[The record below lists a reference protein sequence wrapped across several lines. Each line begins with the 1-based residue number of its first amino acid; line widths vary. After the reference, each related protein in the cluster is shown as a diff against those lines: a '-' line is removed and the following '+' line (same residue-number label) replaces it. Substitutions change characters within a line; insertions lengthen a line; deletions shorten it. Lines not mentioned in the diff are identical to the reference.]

1 MDSKKINYNDPMES
15 FIKLNHFKLLEN
27 WNSCKEILKT
37 IIPDPF
43 YSHFI
48 EPLYAFYDTNQNV
61 ILYVENEKLQ
71 KHVEIRYK
79 DIIFSVINNF
89 YKDSL
94 KINNIIFYDKTHKI
108 SNAYYIH
115 NTIPSE
121 TNSDTKNS
129 KDIWDINLFYPS
141 VENYK
146 ELTNL
151 IQLDKYFRP
160 IYIFGPSGSGK
171 TSLAKT
177 WKILHKNNV
186 YYSTIPNFIVE
197 FVNSIK
203 KKKSIEWLE
212 TIKNH
217 KILIL
222 DDFQFLR
229 PSAIK
234 CMEEIR
240 NLIDY
245 YKDNNKVFILFSDRD
260 FLYLK
265 LEHDLQSRL
274 MTFYKIHLHY
284 PDYNTKIKIIENYCK
299 KYHLNL
305 EDKIIQHLSI
315 KLNGD
320 VRYIQSS
327 IEKLALYQIDPSKL
341 KIHEIDFILEPFYD
355 KSSSID
361 LDMIID
367 IVCEYYHVRKEE
379 VLSKNK
385 NKRISYV
392 RHMIAYLAVK
402 LTNKTLSY
410 IAKYLNR
417 NDHTGILYAIK
428 KIEELL
434 NKDLFIREEIEKL
447 KLMIFNKS
455 NEISL

>member
-1 MDSKKINYNDPMES
+1 MDNK
-15 FIKLNHFKLLEN
+15 KLNTKDPVETLTKTNQYILLEN
-27 WNSCKEILKT
+27 WDLCKEKFKSV
-37 IIPDPF
+37 IPDPF

-48 EPLYAFYDTNQNV
+48 DPLYAFYDSNQNI

-79 DIIFSVINNF
+79 DIIFNIISNF
-89 YKDSL
+89 YKNIL
-94 KINNIIFYDKTHKI
+94 KINNIIFYNKIHNI
-108 SNAYYIH
+108 SNNHYVH
-115 NTIPSE
+115 STISNKTLTIKGE
-121 TNSDTKNS
+121 E
-129 KDIWDINLFYPS
+129 KDIWDINLFYPNM
-141 VENYK
+141 ENYN

-171 TSLAKT
+171 TSLAKI
-177 WKILHKNNV
+177 WKNIHKNNV
-186 YYSTIPNFIVE
+186 YYSKIPDFISE
-197 FVNSIK
+197 FVQSIK
-203 KKKSIEWLE
+203 KKQSIDWLDSIKSY
-212 TIKNH
+212 

-229 PSAIK
+229 PTATK

-245 YKDNNKVFILFSDRD
+245 YKENNKVFIILSDRD
-260 FLYLK
+260 FLHLK

-274 MTFYKIHLHY
+274 MIFYKIQLHF

-299 KYHLNL
+299 KYNLHLDN
-305 EDKIIQHLSI
+305 KIIQHLSI

-361 LDMIID
+361 LDTIIEA
-367 IVCEYYHVRKEE
+367 VCDYYHVSKED

-410 IAKYLNR
+410 IAKYLKR

-434 NKDLFIREEIEKL
+434 NKDLFIKEEIEKL
-447 KLMIFNKS
+447 KLIIYNKS
-455 NEISL
+455 NHRN